1 MEELWRMRR
10 MIEIKKILLI
20 VILLFIF
27 TPSLSAL
34 LTPALTFNISPNP
47 IVSFPGT
54 DGYIYIN
61 LKNVGNDYAQDIK
74 VVAINIDPGIVL
86 PYDNEIKIGNLAP
99 GDSTIVLLKY
109 SVPNSIESGLY
120 RVKIKI
126 EYCQESSCK
135 DIYQYAL
142 INVQSPSALR
152 VKSISPTEIKVG
164 NSETLYLTI
173 SNEGN
178 SEAKNIFI
186 TIRDFSGN
194 LLTFGSD
201 NKYYIEKLSPKEE
214 KIITFN
220 VSVSSLANPGLYP
233 VYIYVEY
240 TDKSNSRILINS
252 SFGLRIREDI
262 DFFVG
267 TQEVSGNLVTFSIGN
282 IGLSTAY
289 SVVLEIPSQPN
300 FYSSEPLVFIG
311 NINPGDYTSV
321 SLNIYPTRIN
331 ENETKYNNTLKIY
344 LYYTNEKGEREKLE
358 KIIKIN
364 LERNITSTYF
374 TPRFQQK
381 SQTEPFYYFNYIIAI
396 SIIISLILLLY
407 KLKKGKKK

>member
-1 MEELWRMRR
+1 
-10 MIEIKKILLI
+10 MIEMKKILLI
-20 VILLFIF
+20 IILLFIF

-47 IVSFPGT
+47 IFSFPGT

-126 EYCQESSCK
+126 EYCQEYSCK

-267 TQEVSGNLVTFSIGN
+267 TQEVS
-282 IGLSTAY
+282 
-289 SVVLEIPSQPN
+289 
-300 FYSSEPLVFIG
+300 
-311 NINPGDYTSV
+311 
-321 SLNIYPTRIN
+321 
-331 ENETKYNNTLKIY
+331 
-344 LYYTNEKGEREKLE
+344 
-358 KIIKIN
+358 
-364 LERNITSTYF
+364 
-374 TPRFQQK
+374 
-381 SQTEPFYYFNYIIAI
+381 
-396 SIIISLILLLY
+396 
-407 KLKKGKKK
+407 